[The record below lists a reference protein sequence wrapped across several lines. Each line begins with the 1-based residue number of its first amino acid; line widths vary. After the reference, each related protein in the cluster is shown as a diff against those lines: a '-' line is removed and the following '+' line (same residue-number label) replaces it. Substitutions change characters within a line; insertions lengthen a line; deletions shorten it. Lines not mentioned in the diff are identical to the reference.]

1 MVNESFTVVF
11 PTCSERKES
20 LHTKG
25 DRFFQRY
32 GRLRMLAMP
41 KDGLDTR
48 GIYA

>member
-11 PTCSERKES
+11 
-20 LHTKG
+20 HTKG

-41 KDGLDTR
+41 KDELDTR
-48 GIYA
+48 GIYT

>member
-11 PTCSERKES
+11 PTCSEGKEN

-32 GRLRMLAMP
+32 GRARMLAMP
-41 KDGLDTR
+41 KDGLATW

>member
-1 MVNESFTVVF
+1 MMVNDSFTVVF
-11 PTCSERKES
+11 PKAGRREN

-32 GRLRMLAMP
+32 GRARMLAMP
-41 KDGLDTR
+41 KDGLATW